1 MRKLQI
7 PSSYFYQLFYKSIP
21 KKQKHQLT
29 TQKYLIKHN
38 MLSIKTCV
46 IKQVTA
52 KHSGTSKLHMRLTHE
67 ACPSFGCEVLLKKES
82 RVESQMPHRSCSH
95 LQSFQTGGTAEEADY
110 QKLSSPGCC
119 HIFPLCHVE
128 LSEQIPWQI
137 NKKIL

>member
-1 MRKLQI
+1 
-7 PSSYFYQLFYKSIP
+7 
-21 KKQKHQLT
+21 
-29 TQKYLIKHN
+29 

-137 NKKIL
+137 NKKILWIMLHCILSMLHRPTWLHIRGPLQEWGVNTHTYI